1 MKKIIILSILFLF
14 NAFIAFPQFSFKTID
29 MSNGL
34 AENTVRSI
42 SQDEH
47 GFIWIAT
54 QNGLCCYDGMQF
66 YTFRHDINNPTSIK
80 ENNINSILTEKEGV
94 WVGTT
99 EDLEYYKFSDNTFT
113 TYSIIAKDGKIS
125 PFKSN
130 IKTIMSV
137 DGKIYV

>member
-47 GFIWIAT
+47 GFI
-54 QNGLCCYDGMQF
+54 
-66 YTFRHDINNPTSIK
+66 
-80 ENNINSILTEKEGV
+80 
-94 WVGTT
+94 
-99 EDLEYYKFSDNTFT
+99 
-113 TYSIIAKDGKIS
+113 
-125 PFKSN
+125 
-130 IKTIMSV
+130 
-137 DGKIYV
+137 